1 MRFAERSSKP
11 FDEFLTMVKKW
22 ILRLFGHVSR
32 SSSLA
37 RTIPRGTVIVKRR
50 KGRQKKSWEHRIKRK
65 TGMTFARSTRASENR
80 TRRRKTVV
88 VKSSVVP

>member
-1 MRFAERSSKP
+1 
-11 FDEFLTMVKKW
+11 MVKKW
-22 ILRLFGHVSR
+22 ILRLFGHVSM

-37 RTIPRGTVIVKRR
+37 RTIPRDTVIGKRR
-50 KGRQKKSWEHRIKRK
+50 KGRQNKSWGHMIKGK
-65 TGMTFARSTRASENR
+65 TGMNFARSTRASENR